1 MIIHNNLKLLNNISE
16 IEKLI
21 QKFEEEIAQT
31 CPSLNTKK
39 FLEIVFSQVLE
50 KSLGN
55 QKE

>member
-31 CPSLNTKK
+31 CPNLNTKK